1 MSTMKK
7 VRSGIGL
14 VSMALG
20 AVGAVRELQSA
31 RGKRDSLALVNAILN
46 IAAVVTGAALAIR
59 AMSKDGDDE

>member
-1 MSTMKK
+1 MSTVKK

-20 AVGAVRELQSA
+20 AVGAVRELRSA
-31 RGKRDSLALVNAILN
+31 RGKQDNLALVNAILN

-59 AMSKDGDDE
+59 TMRKDGEDE